1 MARKLNLRVSD
12 AECKL
17 LLHSLVELRNALI
30 REGRYTDFVDE
41 VILKVADA
49 SLKREKPYNI
59 PLSKIRLFV

>member
-12 AECKL
+12 AESKL

-49 SLKREKPYNI
+49 SLKKG
-59 PLSKIRLFV
+59 KTV

>member
-30 REGRYTDFVDE
+30 REGRYTDFAHE
-41 VILKVADA
+41 MIRMVADVT
-49 SLKREKPYNI
+49 L
-59 PLSKIRLFV
+59 

>member
-41 VILKVADA
+41 GGF
-49 SLKREKPYNI
+49 SRTR
-59 PLSKIRLFV
+59 RLYRRGLNEGSR